1 MFSSGWRTFASAPP
15 IPRARES
22 AQEYGLLTSTAVR
35 PPDPDQRLADIALLE
50 RIAARD
56 QHALAELYDRHS
68 RLLFGLIV
76 RILRNRAEA
85 EEVLQEVFLAVWT
98 KATSYSP
105 LLGSPV
111 GWLVGL
117 ARNRAIDHLRAS
129 GVRVRTVESVEVPP
143 AGDNPEEAASRNQE
157 GGRVRSAL
165 DTLPEEQRVLLEQA
179 YFRGM
184 THSELAEAFALP
196 LGTVKT
202 RVRAGIQTLRRQ
214 LGITVAQQNVN
225 A

>member
-1 MFSSGWRTFASAPP
+1 
-15 IPRARES
+15 
-22 AQEYGLLTSTAVR
+22 VR
-35 PPDPDQRLADIALLE
+35 PSDPDQRLADIALLE
-50 RIAARD
+50 RIAGRD
-56 QHALAELYDRHS
+56 QHALAELYDRHN

-76 RILRNRAEA
+76 RVLRDRAEA
-85 EEVLQEVFLAVWT
+85 EEVLQEVFLTVWT
-98 KATSYSP
+98 KAASYNAT
-105 LLGSPV
+105 LGSPV

-129 GVRVRTVESVEVPP
+129 GVRARTLESVEVPP
-143 AGDNPEEAASRNQE
+143 AGDNPEEAASRNEE
-157 GGRVRSAL
+157 GGRVKSAL
-165 DTLPEEQRVLLEQA
+165 DTLPDEQRALLEYA

-202 RVRAGIQTLRRQ
+202 RVRAGMQALRRQ
-214 LGITVAQQNVN
+214 LGIAVAHENVN

>member
-1 MFSSGWRTFASAPP
+1 M
-15 IPRARES
+15 
-22 AQEYGLLTSTAVR
+22 
-35 PPDPDQRLADIALLE
+35 
-50 RIAARD
+50 ARD

-68 RLLFGLIV
+68 PLLFALIV
-76 RILRNRAEA
+76 RIVRDRAEA

-98 KATSYSP
+98 KAASYNAT
-105 LLGSPV
+105 LGSPV

-117 ARNRAIDHLRAS
+117 ARNRGIDHLRTG
-129 GVRVRTVESVEVPP
+129 GVRARTLERVEAPP
-143 AGDNPEEAASRNQE
+143 GGDNPEEAASRSQE
-157 GGRVRSAL
+157 RGRVRSAL
-165 DTLPEEQRVLLEQA
+165 DTLPDEQRALIEQA

-202 RVRAGIQTLRRQ
+202 RVRAGMQALRRQ
-214 LGITVAQQNVN
+214 LGISVAQQNLN

>member
-1 MFSSGWRTFASAPP
+1 M
-15 IPRARES
+15 
-22 AQEYGLLTSTAVR
+22 R
-35 PPDPDQRLADIALLE
+35 PSDPDQRLADIALLE
-50 RIAARD
+50 RIAGRD
-56 QHALAELYDRHS
+56 QHALAELYDRHN

-76 RILRNRAEA
+76 RVLRDRAEA
-85 EEVLQEVFLAVWT
+85 EEVLQEVFLTVWT
-98 KATSYSP
+98 KAASYNAT
-105 LLGSPV
+105 LGSPV

-129 GVRVRTVESVEVPP
+129 GVRARTLESVEVPP
-143 AGDNPEEAASRNQE
+143 AGDNPEEAASRNEE
-157 GGRVRSAL
+157 GGRVKSAL
-165 DTLPEEQRVLLEQA
+165 DTLPDEQRALLEYA

-202 RVRAGIQTLRRQ
+202 RVRAGMQALRRQ
-214 LGITVAQQNVN
+214 LGLAVAHENVN

>member
-1 MFSSGWRTFASAPP
+1 M
-15 IPRARES
+15 
-22 AQEYGLLTSTAVR
+22 
-35 PPDPDQRLADIALLE
+35 
-50 RIAARD
+50 
-56 QHALAELYDRHS
+56 
-68 RLLFGLIV
+68 
-76 RILRNRAEA
+76 
-85 EEVLQEVFLAVWT
+85 
-98 KATSYSP
+98 
-105 LLGSPV
+105 

-129 GVRVRTVESVEVPP
+129 GVRVRTLESVEVPP

>member
-1 MFSSGWRTFASAPP
+1 M
-15 IPRARES
+15 
-22 AQEYGLLTSTAVR
+22 R
-35 PPDPDQRLADIALLE
+35 PSDPDQRLADIALLE
-50 RIAARD
+50 RIAGRD
-56 QHALAELYDRHS
+56 QHALAELYDRHN

-76 RILRNRAEA
+76 RVLRDRAEA
-85 EEVLQEVFLAVWT
+85 EEVLQEVFLTVWT
-98 KATSYSP
+98 KAASYNAT
-105 LLGSPV
+105 LGSPV

-129 GVRVRTVESVEVPP
+129 GVRARTLESVEVPP
-143 AGDNPEEAASRNQE
+143 AGDNPEEAASRNEE
-157 GGRVRSAL
+157 GGRVKSAL
-165 DTLPEEQRVLLEQA
+165 DTLPDEQRALLEYA

-202 RVRAGIQTLRRQ
+202 RVRAGMQALRRQ
-214 LGITVAQQNVN
+214 LGLAVTHENVN

>member
-1 MFSSGWRTFASAPP
+1 M
-15 IPRARES
+15 
-22 AQEYGLLTSTAVR
+22 R
-35 PPDPDQRLADIALLE
+35 PSDPDQRLADIALLE
-50 RIAARD
+50 RIAGRD
-56 QHALAELYDRHS
+56 QHALAELYDRHN

-76 RILRNRAEA
+76 RVLRDRAEA
-85 EEVLQEVFLAVWT
+85 EEVLQEVFLTVWT
-98 KATSYSP
+98 KAASYNAT
-105 LLGSPV
+105 LGSPV

-129 GVRVRTVESVEVPP
+129 GVRARTLESVEVPP
-143 AGDNPEEAASRNQE
+143 AGDNPEEAASRNEE
-157 GGRVRSAL
+157 GGRVKSAL
-165 DTLPEEQRVLLEQA
+165 DTLPDEQRALLEYA

-202 RVRAGIQTLRRQ
+202 RVRAGMQALRRQ
-214 LGITVAQQNVN
+214 LGIAVAHENVN

>member
-1 MFSSGWRTFASAPP
+1 M
-15 IPRARES
+15 
-22 AQEYGLLTSTAVR
+22 R
-35 PPDPDQRLADIALLE
+35 PSEPDQRLADIALLE
-50 RIAARD
+50 RVAARD

-76 RILRNRAEA
+76 RIVRDRAEA

-98 KATSYSP
+98 KAATYSAT
-105 LLGSPV
+105 LGSPV
-111 GWLVGL
+111 GWLVRL
-117 ARNRAIDHLRAS
+117 ARNRAIDHFRT
-129 GVRVRTVESVEVPP
+129 GRVLARTLESVETPP
-143 AGDNPEEAASRNQE
+143 IGDNPEEAASRNQE
-157 GGRVRSAL
+157 RSRVRSAL
-165 DTLPEEQRVLLEQA
+165 DTLPDEQRALIEQA

-202 RVRAGIQTLRRQ
+202 RVRAGMQALRQQ
-214 LGITVAQQNVN
+214 LGTAVAHSDAN